1 MKYARKCLEIWVI
14 ISEHN
19 VRQLHL
25 ATPGKEFSVSNNSLI
40 LGNSWTGGKPRR
52 NEKLQQKDKKRRKM
66 KGEKPEAIDH
76 FLVQEKLI
84 PLRMPE
90 QKLS

>member
-1 MKYARKCLEIWVI
+1 
-14 ISEHN
+14 
-19 VRQLHL
+19 
-25 ATPGKEFSVSNNSLI
+25 
-40 LGNSWTGGKPRR
+40 
-52 NEKLQQKDKKRRKM
+52 M